1 MRSWRKLAVA
11 VLAFVMIFSF
21 SACTNNQE
29 GNKAETPANAP
40 TETPAAETPAAEA
53 PKDGTYEIA
62 LITDVGTIDDK
73 SFNQGAWEGV
83 VAYAEEAGK
92 TYKYY
97 KPSEKSDDAYL
108 TSIDLAVKGGAK
120 IIVCPGYLFEVPVF
134 NAQDKYPDVSFIIL
148 DGNPHSGDYKAVVK
162 ENTLSIFYAEQEAG
176 FLAGYAAVKDGYRK
190 LGFMG
195 GMAVPAVVRFGYGYV
210 QGAEYAAEELKL
222 ADGEIKVKY
231 TYVGN
236 FDATPENMAKAAA
249 WYNEGTEVIFA
260 CGGAVGNSVMKAAE
274 TAGTKVI
281 GVDVDQASESDTV
294 ITSSMKNLTKSVYDA
309 LTEYYDNKF
318 RGGEIL
324 TLDAT
329 VDGVQ
334 LPMETSKFK
343 TFTQEDY
350 DAVYKKIISKEIK
363 LLGDQDVSG
372 PKELETPKV
381 VTEVIE

>member
-1 MRSWRKLAVA
+1 
-11 VLAFVMIFSF
+11 
-21 SACTNNQE
+21 
-29 GNKAETPANAP
+29 
-40 TETPAAETPAAEA
+40 
-53 PKDGTYEIA
+53 
-62 LITDVGTIDDK
+62 
-73 SFNQGAWEGV
+73 
-83 VAYAEEAGK
+83 
-92 TYKYY
+92 
-97 KPSEKSDDAYL
+97 
-108 TSIDLAVKGGAK
+108 
-120 IIVCPGYLFEVPVF
+120 
-134 NAQDKYPDVSFIIL
+134 
-148 DGNPHSGDYKAVVK
+148 
-162 ENTLSIFYAEQEAG
+162 
-176 FLAGYAAVKDGYRK
+176 
-190 LGFMG
+190 MG